1 MSVTPDDEGFM
12 AAAIRLSRRHLGRTA
27 TNPSVGCLIVR
38 DGVIV
43 GQAVTAIGGRP
54 HAEPQALAEAG
65 QLARGATAYVTLEP
79 CSHHGKTPPC
89 AEALIAYGVAR
100 VVISV
105 TDPDPRVSGR
115 GITMLRDAGIEV
127 DTGALEAEGRRSL
140 AGYLTRQTK
149 NRPYVTLKLA
159 VSADGM
165 IGRAGE
171 GQVTITGPEARA
183 EVQTLRAETDA
194 ILVGI
199 GTAISDDP
207 LLTVRTPGLEA
218 QSPIRIVL
226 DPSLA
231 LPLTSKLVATAR
243 DVPVILVASENVSP
257 LAADAEGIPPSVLP
271 DYRGR
276 ATGLDPSFGPPTR
289 GEIDKEHD
297 QNSQA
302 DSSSP
307 ATEDVGQAAIPQP
320 ISLLVGGEARAGEA
334 GPIDPVNRLE
344 LRTPGR
350 AEGGTSPTD
359 AADLHSRRAVLEAA
373 GVEIVYCN
381 PYHPEV
387 LLPALATRGISSLL
401 VEGGAKTARLFLE
414 AGLVDRIQLYHAPV
428 VIGEGGIESPL
439 DATDIPSGFTHM
451 GTQMFGVDRL
461 DEYERGL

>member
-1 MSVTPDDEGFM
+1 MSVTPHDESFM

-27 TNPSVGCLIVR
+27 TNPSVGCLIVK
-38 DGVIV
+38 DGVVV
-43 GQAVTAIGGRP
+43 GQAITAVGGRP
-54 HAEPQALAEAG
+54 HAETQALAEAG
-65 QLARGATAYVTLEP
+65 ELSRGATAYVTLEP
-79 CSHHGKTPPC
+79 CSHHSKTPPC
-89 AEALIAYGVAR
+89 SEALIASGVAR

-115 GITMLRDAGIEV
+115 GIAMLREAGIEV
-127 DTGALEAEGRRSL
+127 DAGVLEAEGRRSL

-165 IGRAGE
+165 IGREGE
-171 GQVTITGPEARA
+171 GQVAITGPEARA
-183 EVQTLRAETDA
+183 EVQALRAETDA

-226 DPSLA
+226 DPLLA

-243 DVPVILVASENVSP
+243 EVPVIVVASEEISP
-257 LAADAEGIPPSVLP
+257 SGSEG
-271 DYRGR
+271 G
-276 ATGLDPSFGPPTR
+276 APPTR
-289 GEIDKEHD
+289 SD
-297 QNSQA
+297 
-302 DSSSP
+302 
-307 ATEDVGQAAIPQP
+307 
-320 ISLLVGGEARAGEA
+320 
-334 GPIDPVNRLE
+334 LE
-344 LRTPGR
+344 
-350 AEGGTSPTD
+350 
-359 AADLHSRRAVLEAA
+359 SRRTALEAA

-381 PYHPEV
+381 PYHPEI

-414 AGLVDRIQLYHAPV
+414 TGLVDRIQLYQAPV

-439 DATDIPSGFTHM
+439 EITDIPSGFAHT
-451 GTQMFGVDRL
+451 GTQMFGEDRL

>member
-1 MSVTPDDEGFM
+1 MTITPHDEHFM
-12 AAAIRLSRRHLGRTA
+12 AAAIRLSRWHLGRTS

-38 DGVIV
+38 DGVVV
-43 GQAVTAIGGRP
+43 GRAVTAVGGRP

-65 QLARGATAYVTLEP
+65 ALARGATAYVTLEP

-115 GITMLRDAGIEV
+115 GIGMLREAGIEV
-127 DTGALEAEGRRSL
+127 DAGVLEAEGRRSL

-165 IGRAGE
+165 IGRKGE
-171 GQVTITGPEARA
+171 GQVAITGPLARA
-183 EVQTLRAETDA
+183 QVHALRAETDA

-199 GTAISDDP
+199 GTAIADDP
-207 LLTVRTPGLEA
+207 ELTVRLPGLEA

-231 LPLTSKLVATAR
+231 LPLTSKLVETAR
-243 DVPVILVASENVSP
+243 KVPVIVVASEEVS
-257 LAADAEGIPPSVLP
+257 LLQAEGLPPSALP
-271 DYRGR
+271 GI
-276 ATGLDPSFGPPTR
+276 SPTR
-289 GEIDKEHD
+289 GEIGKARDP
-297 QNSQA
+297 NSQD

-307 ATEDVGQAAIPQP
+307 ATADIGRGASSQP
-320 ISLLVGGEARAGEA
+320 ISPPVGGEARAGEA
-334 GPIDPVNRLE
+334 GAIDPVDRSQR
-344 LRTPGR
+344 RTPGR
-350 AEGGTSPTD
+350 AEGGDAPAD
-359 AADLHSRRAVLEAA
+359 AADMESRHAALEAA

-381 PYHPEV
+381 PYHPEI

-401 VEGGAKTARLFLE
+401 VEGGAKAARLFLE
-414 AGLVDRIQLYHAPV
+414 AGLVDRIQLYQAPV

-439 DATDIPSGFTHM
+439 QATDIPSDFAHT
-451 GTQMFGVDRL
+451 GTQMFGGDRL

>member
-1 MSVTPDDEGFM
+1 MSVTPHDESFM

-27 TNPSVGCLIVR
+27 TNPSVGCLIVS
-38 DGVIV
+38 DGVVV
-43 GQAVTAIGGRP
+43 GQAVTAVGGRP

-65 QLARGATAYVTLEP
+65 AAARGATAYVTLEP

-115 GITMLRDAGIEV
+115 GIAMLREAGIEV
-127 DTGALEAEGRRSL
+127 DAGVLEAEGRRSL

-165 IGRAGE
+165 IGREGA
-171 GQVTITGPEARA
+171 GQVAITGPEARA
-183 EVQTLRAETDA
+183 EVQALRAETDA

-218 QSPIRIVL
+218 QSPVRIVL

-231 LPLTSKLVATAR
+231 LPLTSKLVQTAR
-243 DVPVILVASENVSP
+243 DVPVIVVASEEISP
-257 LAADAEGIPPSVLP
+257 LGTEEGLPPSVLP
-271 DYRGR
+271 DI
-276 ATGLDPSFGPPTR
+276 SPTR
-289 GEIDKEHD
+289 GEINKEHD
-297 QNSQA
+297 LSFHDSGSPSAAEEIEQGA
-302 DSSSP
+302 D
-307 ATEDVGQAAIPQP
+307 PQP
-320 ISLLVGGEARAGEA
+320 ISPPVGEM
-334 GPIDPVNRLE
+334 
-344 LRTPGR
+344 PGR
-350 AEGGTSPTD
+350 AEGGTASTD
-359 AADLHSRRAVLEAA
+359 AADLDSRRAALEAA
-373 GVEIVYCN
+373 GIEIVYCN

-414 AGLVDRIQLYHAPV
+414 AGLVDRIQLYQAPV

-439 DATDIPSGFTHM
+439 EVTDIPSGFAHT
-451 GTQMFGVDRL
+451 GTQMFGEDRL

>member
-1 MSVTPDDEGFM
+1 MSVTPHDESFM

-27 TNPSVGCLIVR
+27 TNPSVGCLIVK
-38 DGVIV
+38 DGVVV
-43 GQAVTAIGGRP
+43 GQAVTAVGGRP

-65 QLARGATAYVTLEP
+65 DAARGATAYVTLEP

-115 GITMLRDAGIEV
+115 GIAMLREAGIEV
-127 DTGALEAEGRRSL
+127 DAGVLEADGRRSL

-165 IGRAGE
+165 IGREGT
-171 GQVTITGPEARA
+171 GQVAITGPEARA
-183 EVQTLRAETDA
+183 EVQALRAETDA

-199 GTAISDDP
+199 GTAISDNP

-231 LPLTSKLVATAR
+231 LPLTSKLVQTAR
-243 DVPVILVASENVSP
+243 DVPVIVVASEEISP
-257 LAADAEGIPPSVLP
+257 LGSEEGSHPSVL
-271 DYRGR
+271 G
-276 ATGLDPSFGPPTR
+276 AT
-289 GEIDKEHD
+289 
-297 QNSQA
+297 
-302 DSSSP
+302 
-307 ATEDVGQAAIPQP
+307 PQP
-320 ISLLVGGEARAGEA
+320 ISPLVGEM
-334 GPIDPVNRLE
+334 
-344 LRTPGR
+344 PGR
-350 AEGGTSPTD
+350 AEGGNAATATD
-359 AADLHSRRAVLEAA
+359 LDSRRTALEAA

-381 PYHPEV
+381 PYHPEI

-414 AGLVDRIQLYHAPV
+414 AGLVDRIQLYQAPV

-439 DATDIPSGFTHM
+439 DTTDIPSGFAHT
-451 GTQMFGVDRL
+451 GTQMFGEDRL

>member
-1 MSVTPDDEGFM
+1 MSITPHDERFM
-12 AAAIRLSRRHLGRTA
+12 AAAIRLSRWHLGRTA

-43 GQAVTAIGGRP
+43 GRAVTALGGRP
-54 HAEPQALAEAG
+54 HAETQALAEAG
-65 QLARGATAYVTLEP
+65 ALARGATAYVTLEP
-79 CSHHGKTPPC
+79 CSHHGRTPPC

-115 GITMLRDAGIEV
+115 GIAMLREAGIEV
-127 DTGALEAEGRRSL
+127 DAGALEVEGRHSL
-140 AGYLTRQTK
+140 ASYLTRQTK

-165 IGRAGE
+165 IGREGA
-171 GQVTITGPEARA
+171 GQVAITGPEARA
-183 EVQTLRAETDA
+183 QVQALRAETDA

-199 GTAISDDP
+199 GTAIADDP
-207 LLTVRTPGLEA
+207 LLTVRVSGLES
-218 QSPIRIVL
+218 QSPIRIAL

-243 DVPVILVASENVSP
+243 EVPVIVVASEEVWP
-257 LAADAEGIPPSVLP
+257 LSADAEGLPPSVLP

-276 ATGLDPSFGPPTR
+276 ATGLDRSFGPPTR
-289 GEIDKEHD
+289 GEIGKERD
-297 QNSQA
+297 PN
-302 DSSSP
+302 SP
-307 ATEDVGQAAIPQP
+307 ATADVGRGASPQL
-320 ISLLVGGEARAGEA
+320 ISPPVGGEARAGETGA
-334 GPIDPVNRLE
+334 IDPVDQSQR
-344 LRTPGR
+344 RTPGR
-350 AEGGTSPTD
+350 AEGGIPPTD
-359 AADLHSRRAVLEAA
+359 PTDMDSRRAALEAA
-373 GVEIVYCN
+373 GVEVLYCN

-414 AGLVDRIQLYHAPV
+414 AGLVDRIQLYQAPV

-439 DATDIPSGFTHM
+439 DATDIPPGFAHT
-451 GTQMFGVDRL
+451 GTLMFGEDRL
-461 DEYERGL
+461 DEYEREL

>member
-1 MSVTPDDEGFM
+1 MSVTPNDEGFM

-38 DGVIV
+38 DGVVV
-43 GQAVTAIGGRP
+43 GQAVTAVGGRP
-54 HAEPQALAEAG
+54 HAETQALAEAG
-65 QLARGATAYVTLEP
+65 ALARGATAYVTLEP

-89 AEALIAYGVAR
+89 AEALISYGVVR

-115 GITMLRDAGIEV
+115 GIAMLREAGIEV
-127 DTGALEAEGRRSL
+127 DAGVLEAEGQRSL

-165 IGRAGE
+165 IGRQGA
-171 GQVTITGPEARA
+171 GQVAITGPEARA
-183 EVQTLRAETDA
+183 EVQALRAEIDA

-199 GTAISDDP
+199 GTALSDDP

-226 DPSLA
+226 DPSLV

-243 DVPVILVASENVSP
+243 EVPVIVVASEEVSP
-257 LAADAEGIPPSVLP
+257 LAADAEGLPPSVLP
-271 DYRGR
+271 DI
-276 ATGLDPSFGPPTR
+276 SPTR
-289 GEIDKEHD
+289 GEIGQRRDP
-297 QNSQA
+297 NSQD
-302 DSSSP
+302 DSSSRLT
-307 ATEDVGQAAIPQP
+307 ADGGQGASRQP
-320 ISLLVGGEARAGEA
+320 ISPPGGEM
-334 GPIDPVNRLE
+334 
-344 LRTPGR
+344 PGK
-350 AEGGTSPTD
+350 AEGGNLL
-359 AADLHSRRAVLEAA
+359 AHAESRRTALEAA
-373 GVEIVYCN
+373 GVEILYCN
-381 PYHPEV
+381 PYHPEI
-387 LLPALATRGISSLL
+387 LLPALAARGISSLL

-414 AGLVDRIQLYHAPV
+414 AGLVDRIQLYQAPV

-439 DATDIPSGFTHM
+439 EATDIPSGFAHA
-451 GTQMFGVDRL
+451 GTQMFGADRL

>member
-1 MSVTPDDEGFM
+1 MSVTPHDESFM

-27 TNPSVGCLIVR
+27 TNPSVGCLIVK
-38 DGVIV
+38 DGVVV
-43 GQAVTAIGGRP
+43 GQAITAVGGRP
-54 HAEPQALAEAG
+54 HAETQALAEAG
-65 QLARGATAYVTLEP
+65 ELSRGATAYVTLEP

-89 AEALIAYGVAR
+89 SEALIASGVAR

-115 GITMLRDAGIEV
+115 GIAMLREAGIEV
-127 DTGALEAEGRRSL
+127 DAGVLEAEGRRSL

-165 IGRAGE
+165 IGREGA
-171 GQVTITGPEARA
+171 GQVAITGPEARA
-183 EVQTLRAETDA
+183 EVQALRAETDA

-226 DPSLA
+226 DPLLA

-243 DVPVILVASENVSP
+243 EVPVIVVASEEISP
-257 LAADAEGIPPSVLP
+257 SGSEG
-271 DYRGR
+271 G
-276 ATGLDPSFGPPTR
+276 APPTR
-289 GEIDKEHD
+289 SD
-297 QNSQA
+297 
-302 DSSSP
+302 
-307 ATEDVGQAAIPQP
+307 
-320 ISLLVGGEARAGEA
+320 
-334 GPIDPVNRLE
+334 LE
-344 LRTPGR
+344 
-350 AEGGTSPTD
+350 
-359 AADLHSRRAVLEAA
+359 SRRTALEAA

-381 PYHPEV
+381 PYHPEI

-414 AGLVDRIQLYHAPV
+414 AGLVDRIQLYQAPV

-439 DATDIPSGFTHM
+439 EITDIPSGFVHT
-451 GTQMFGVDRL
+451 GTQMFGEDRL

>member
-1 MSVTPDDEGFM
+1 MSVTPHDESFM

-27 TNPSVGCLIVR
+27 TNPSVGCLIVK
-38 DGVIV
+38 DGVVV
-43 GQAVTAIGGRP
+43 GQAITAVGGRP
-54 HAEPQALAEAG
+54 HAETQALAEAG
-65 QLARGATAYVTLEP
+65 ELSRGATAYVTLEP

-89 AEALIAYGVAR
+89 SEALIASGVAR

-115 GITMLRDAGIEV
+115 GIAMLREAGIEV
-127 DTGALEAEGRRSL
+127 DAGVLEAKGRRSL

-165 IGRAGE
+165 IGREGE
-171 GQVTITGPEARA
+171 GQVAITGPEARA
-183 EVQTLRAETDA
+183 EVQALRAETDA

-226 DPSLA
+226 DPLLA

-243 DVPVILVASENVSP
+243 EVPVIVVASEEISP
-257 LAADAEGIPPSVLP
+257 SGSEG
-271 DYRGR
+271 G
-276 ATGLDPSFGPPTR
+276 APPTR
-289 GEIDKEHD
+289 SD
-297 QNSQA
+297 
-302 DSSSP
+302 
-307 ATEDVGQAAIPQP
+307 
-320 ISLLVGGEARAGEA
+320 
-334 GPIDPVNRLE
+334 LE
-344 LRTPGR
+344 
-350 AEGGTSPTD
+350 
-359 AADLHSRRAVLEAA
+359 SRRTALEAA

-381 PYHPEV
+381 PYHPEI

-414 AGLVDRIQLYHAPV
+414 TGLVDRIQLYQAPV

-439 DATDIPSGFTHM
+439 EITDIPSGFAHT
-451 GTQMFGVDRL
+451 GTQMFGEDRL